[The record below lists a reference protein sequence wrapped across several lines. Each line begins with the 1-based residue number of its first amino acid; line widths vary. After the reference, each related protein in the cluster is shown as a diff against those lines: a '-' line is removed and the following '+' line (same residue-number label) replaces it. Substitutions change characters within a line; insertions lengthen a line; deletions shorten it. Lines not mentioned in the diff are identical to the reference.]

1 MDANMETIEESAS
14 FENETAQGIVE
25 LEKSVQTDAVASDG
39 ITMTD
44 AGVNV
49 AADWEEQL
57 ALMLE
62 CGDGLAEDYSNMV
75 KEWQREDAERQKA
88 TAQLQKKKAKTTR
101 QHQVLLE
108 KLDTLRVKLQLNNSK
123 STRKNYLS
131 KKQEAC
137 AEKSRAEDERD
148 KLSRDL
154 QESAAKLSAL
164 TREQD
169 EEQRCWREEL
179 DDLKEEMEKIRREAK
194 DAESRAL
201 RDQVNAVEAQRD
213 VAMERIQAWLT
224 EVSEYVS
231 SLRPFHHQEK
241 ASWATKEAAVRNNQA
256 ELEKRFQEVLAR
268 LQEGRELESL
278 PRINVPAL
286 PRIPTAELNFR
297 QMMMSQNLGPPSQRA
312 PQYYMPPQPHLRYY
326 APPPLYPQCHPPP
339 HAGSI
344 PTLSHSPTPPANQVV
359 PSTPAAA
366 SSGPLDKVLD
376 KLGARFPQCTR
387 TQLTH
392 LLQQVKSARGTLAG
406 ISVEQ
411 VGDQVGLA
419 LARGD
424 AQRPP
429 PAEAAE
435 PRKLCLI
442 CQKAVDPGSRHP
454 LTCTHTIHRDCIC
467 IWIQSSGNNSCP
479 FCPTR

>member
-39 ITMTD
+39 VAMTD

-75 KEWQREDAERQKA
+75 KEWQRDDAERQKT
-88 TAQLQKKKAKTTR
+88 TAQLQKKKAETTR
-101 QHQVLLE
+101 QHQLLLE

-131 KKQEAC
+131 MK
-137 AEKSRAEDERD
+137 DDRD

-164 TREQD
+164 TREQE
-169 EEQRCWREEL
+169 EEQRRWQEEL

-201 RDQVNAVEAQRD
+201 RDQVAAVEAQRD
-213 VAMERIQAWLT
+213 VAMERIQAWLA

-231 SLRPFHHQEK
+231 SLRPLHHQEK
-241 ASWATKEAAVRNNQA
+241 ASWASKEAAVRNNQA

-297 QMMMSQNLGPPSQRA
+297 QMMMSQNLGPPPQRA

-326 APPPLYPQCHPPP
+326 APPP
-339 HAGSI
+339 
-344 PTLSHSPTPPANQVV
+344 TPPAYQVV
-359 PSTPAAA
+359 PSTPAAT
-366 SSGPLDKVLD
+366 SSGLLDKVLD

-411 VGDQVGLA
+411 VGDQVALA

-429 PAEAAE
+429 PAQAAE
-435 PRKLCLI
+435 PRKLCLM
-442 CQKAVDPGSRHP
+442 CQKAVDPESRHP
-454 LTCTHTIHRDCIC
+454 FTCAHTIHRDCIC
-467 IWIQSSGNNSCP
+467 RWIQSSGNNSCP
-479 FCPTR
+479 FCPAR